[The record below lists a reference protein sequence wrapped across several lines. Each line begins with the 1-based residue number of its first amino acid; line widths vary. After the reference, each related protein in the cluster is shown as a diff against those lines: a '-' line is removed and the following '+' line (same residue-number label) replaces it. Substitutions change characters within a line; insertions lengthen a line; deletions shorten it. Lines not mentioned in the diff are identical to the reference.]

1 MNYKSSFN
9 SDIMTNYNIIGSDG
23 KEYGPVT
30 AADMRQWI
38 ATSRI
43 NAQSQAKAE
52 GDAEFRPLAKFPEF
66 ADAFTPQAAGTLTP
80 PPLGSTSSTPSTPVK
95 TSGLAVTSLVLGIL
109 GVITC
114 GVTALVGLI
123 LGIVAMVKVKN
134 SGGKL
139 GGNGI
144 ALAGVIVSAIF
155 LAIFLFLIPFFA
167 AMLLPALAA
176 AKEKAQSINCVNNE
190 KQLALAIRIYS
201 SDNRDQLPPA
211 ATWCDA
217 IKVAAGTEKIFQCPA
232 ANAGRR
238 CDYAF
243 NAKLGG
249 LDLEKVAPDTVML
262 FEADRGWN
270 ANGGPELM
278 LTQPRHTRMFV
289 VALVDGSVQQVS
301 SSQLATLRWNP

>member
-1 MNYKSSFN
+1 MRVMNYKSPFN
-9 SDIMTNYNIIGSDG
+9 SDIMANYIIIGGDG

-30 AADMRQWI
+30 DVDVRQWI
-38 ATSRI
+38 AASRV

-66 ADAFTPQAAGTLTP
+66 ADAFAPQAVGTTTP
-80 PPLGSTSSTPSTPVK
+80 PPLGSAAPTPATPSTPVK
-95 TSGLAVTSLVLGIL
+95 TSGLAITSLILGIL
-109 GVITC
+109 GVVTC
-114 GVTALVGLI
+114 GGTALVGLI

-144 ALAGVIVSAIF
+144 ALAGIIVSAIF
-155 LAIFLFLIPFFA
+155 LLIIPIFA
-167 AMLLPALAA
+167 AMMLVGV
-176 AKEKAQSINCVNNE
+176 KGEAQSINCVNNE

-201 SDNRDQLPPA
+201 GDHKDQLPPA

-217 IKVAAGTEKIFQCPA
+217 IKTSAGSEKIFQCPA
-232 ANAGRR
+232 ANSGSH

-249 LDLEKVAPDTVML
+249 LGFGKVAPDTVML

-270 ANGGPELM
+270 ANGGSELM
-278 LTQPRHTRMFV
+278 IVQPRHARVFV
-289 VALVDGSVQQVS
+289 VALVDGSVHQLRAN
-301 SSQLATLRWNP
+301 QLATLRWNP

>member
-1 MNYKSSFN
+1 MRVMNYKSAFN
-9 SDIMTNYNIIGSDG
+9 SNIMANYIIIGGDG

-30 AADMRQWI
+30 DADVRQWI
-38 ATSRI
+38 AASRA
-43 NAQSQAKAE
+43 NTQSQAKAVD
-52 GDAEFRPLAKFPEF
+52 DAEFRPLAKFPEF

-80 PPLGSTSSTPSTPVK
+80 PPLGSASSTPVK
-95 TSGLAVTSLVLGIL
+95 TSGLAVTSLILGIL
-109 GVITC
+109 GVVTC

-144 ALAGVIVSAIF
+144 ALAGVIVSAV
-155 LAIFLFLIPFFA
+155 FLFLIPIFA
-167 AMLLPALAA
+167 AMMLPALAA
-176 AKEKAQSINCVNNE
+176 AKEKAESINCVNNE

-201 SDNRDQLPPA
+201 GDNKDQLPPA

-217 IKVAAGTEKIFQCPA
+217 IKNSAGLEKIFHCAA
-232 ANAGRR
+232 ANSGSR

-249 LDLEKVAPDTVML
+249 LDFAKMAPDTVML

-270 ANGGPELM
+270 ANGGSELM
-278 LTQPRHTRMFV
+278 ITQPRHAQVFV
-289 VALVDGSVQQVS
+289 VALVDGSVQQVRAN
-301 SSQLATLRWNP
+301 QLATLRWNP

>member
-1 MNYKSSFN
+1 MNYKSPFN
-9 SDIMTNYNIIGSDG
+9 SNIMANYIIIGSDG

-30 AADMRQWI
+30 DADVRQWI
-38 ATSRI
+38 AASRV
-43 NAQSQAKAE
+43 NAQSQAKAVD
-52 GDAEFRPLAKFPEF
+52 DAEFRPLAKFPEF
-66 ADAFTPQAAGTLTP
+66 ADAFTPQAAGTITP
-80 PPLGSTSSTPSTPVK
+80 LPPGSVTSTPSTPLK
-95 TSGLAVTSLVLGIL
+95 TSGLAVTSLILGIL
-109 GVITC
+109 GVVTC

-144 ALAGVIVSAIF
+144 ALAGVIVSG
-155 LAIFLFLIPFFA
+155 IFLFMIPFFA

-201 SDNRDQLPPA
+201 SDNKDQLPPA

-217 IKVAAGTEKIFQCPA
+217 IKASAGTEKIFQCPA
-232 ANAGRR
+232 ANSGHR

-243 NAKLGG
+243 NAKLSG
-249 LDLEKVAPDTVML
+249 LDFGKVAPDTVML

-270 ANGGPELM
+270 ANGGSELM
-278 LTQPRHTRMFV
+278 LAKPRHAHVFV
-289 VALVDGSVQQVS
+289 VAFVDGSVQQVRAN
-301 SSQLATLRWNP
+301 QLAALRWNP